1 MNPLL
6 IMAAASAAV
15 TVAVAPDLTL
25 RSHRPALHFEEAFVI
40 GNGNLGATVYG
51 GPQTDSLCINDIT
64 LWTGEPES
72 VESQPDLSH
81 RFAEVRRAVEAGDY
95 RAADSLQRFVQ
106 GHFSQT
112 YQPLGTLSIEYLD
125 NGPITDYCR
134 ELKIDSAL
142 VRTAYRNGS
151 WARTTSYIA
160 SAPDSVIMM
169 HINSATP
176 FNAILRFDSPLPHT
190 TTSDRSGEITVTG
203 YTAFSSLPDYCDA
216 SGRFGYDPERGIHFR
231 TIISARN
238 LDDTGRIEPQSDG
251 AIHLIGTREA
261 VIFLTNVTSFNGN
274 MADPVKNG
282 RDYRKLARRR
292 IDALNGINHD
302 SIMTRHTADYRNF
315 FDRVSLNLGTTAP
328 DIKALDTD
336 LRLRLYSDSLTHDP
350 ELEALYFQFGRYLLI
365 SSSRT
370 YGVPANLQGLW
381 NQSVTPPWSGNYT
394 LNINLQENYWPAEP
408 TALGDLHAIALIPWI
423 KNLSING
430 TETARRFYGAS
441 RGWAAGHNSDIWA
454 MSCPVG
460 AGSGD
465 PSWANWNMGG
475 AWLASHIAEHYR
487 FTLDRD
493 FLERYYPVLK
503 GAAEFA
509 MEMAVERDGELIT
522 APSTSPENIYI
533 TPDGY
538 RGATLYGATADLAIM
553 RQCLLDACEAAE
565 TLGTDSVFRTEATA
579 ILSGLRPYHTGSD
592 STLNEWYHDW
602 QSADPR
608 HRHQS
613 HLYGLYPGHHITPD
627 LTPATARAA
636 AATLDRKG
644 VNTTGWSAG
653 WRVCLRSRLRDGE
666 GAYTQLRRLMRY
678 VSPQGYRGK
687 DRRTGGGT
695 YPNLLDAHPPFQI
708 DGNFGGTA
716 GIAEMLLQ
724 SDGSTITLL
733 PALPQ
738 AWNEG
743 QVRGLRARGGYIVDV
758 DWADGHV
765 TDYRI
770 TPLPGA
776 KPEPEVI
783 IYGKNK

>member
-6 IMAAASAAV
+6 ILAAASAAV
-15 TVAVAPDLTL
+15 TVAAAPDLTL
-25 RSHRPALHFEEAFVI
+25 RSHRPAVHFEEAFVI

-51 GPQTDSLCINDIT
+51 GPQTDSICVNDIT
-64 LWTGEPES
+64 LWTGEPEPT
-72 VESQPDLSH
+72 ERQPDLSY
-81 RFAEVRRAVEAGDY
+81 RFYAVRSALEADDY

-125 NGPITDYCR
+125 NGQITGYSR

-142 VRTAYRNGS
+142 VRTSYLNGS
-151 WARTTSYIA
+151 STRTTSYLA
-160 SAPDSVIMM
+160 SAPDSVIMV
-169 HINSATP
+169 HISSANP
-176 FNAILRFDSPLPHT
+176 FNAILRFDSQLPHT
-190 TTSDRSGEITVTG
+190 TVADRAGDMTVTG
-203 YTAFSSLPDYCDA
+203 YAAYSSLPDYCDA
-216 SGRFGYDPERGIHFR
+216 SGRFGYDPERGIRFR
-231 TIISARN
+231 TIVSARN
-238 LDDTGRIEPQSDG
+238 LDGMGRIEPQADG
-251 AIHLIGTREA
+251 AIQLIGTREA
-261 VIFLTNVTSFNGN
+261 VIFLTNVTSFNGS
-274 MADPVKNG
+274 MADPAKNG
-282 RDYRKLARRR
+282 RDYCKLARRR
-292 IDALNGINHD
+292 IDALNHTYPD
-302 SIMTRHTADYRNF
+302 SVIVRHIADYRNL

-328 DIKALDTD
+328 ELKTLDTD
-336 LRLRLYSDSLTHDP
+336 RRLRLYTDSLTHDP
-350 ELEALYFQFGRYLLI
+350 ELEVLYFQFGRYLLI

-381 NQSVTPPWSGNYT
+381 NQSLTPPWSGNYT

-408 TALGDLHAIALIPWI
+408 TALGDLHATALIPWI
-423 KNLSING
+423 EKLSVNG
-430 TETARRFYGAS
+430 AETARKFYGAS
-441 RGWAAGHNSDIWA
+441 RGWAAAHNSDIWA

-460 AGSGD
+460 DGAGD
-465 PSWANWNMGG
+465 PSWANWNMAG
-475 AWLASHIAEHYR
+475 AWLATHIAEHYR
-487 FTLDRD
+487 FTLDRE

-503 GAAEFA
+503 GAAEFV

-522 APSTSPENIYI
+522 SPSTSPENIYI

-538 RGATLYGATADLAIM
+538 HGATLYGATADLAIM

-565 TLGTDSVFRTEATA
+565 TLDTDRAFRAEAA
-579 ILSGLRPYHTGSD
+579 DVLARLRPYHIGSD

-627 LTPATARAA
+627 HTPATARAA
-636 AATLDRKG
+636 AATLDLKG
-644 VNTTGWSAG
+644 INTTGWSAG

-666 GAYTQLRRLMRY
+666 GAYSQLRRLMRY
-678 VSPQGYRGK
+678 VSPQGYRGA

-724 SDGSTITLL
+724 SDGSTIALL
-733 PALPQ
+733 PAIPQ
-738 AWNEG
+738 AWSDG
-743 QVRGLRARGGYIVDV
+743 SVRGLRARGGYIVDI
-758 DWADGHV
+758 DWADGCV

-776 KPEPEVI
+776 KTEPEVI